1 MKDGKKTKAQLISEL
16 TQLRQRIAELEASE
30 AELKRAEDEAKRRNE
45 KLTVLNAIAATVS
58 RSLNLQEILDRAL
71 DKVLEVT
78 GGESGSISL
87 LDQQTEKPLL
97 AAHRGE
103 SKGKGEIR
111 SFAAIPM
118 KSKGKAQGVI
128 PIASYQNHLFSAEEL
143 ELYAAVADQIGVAV
157 ENARLFEEASIA
169 RDRLRTLSRR
179 LLKAQEA
186 ERRRI
191 ARELH
196 DEIGQCLTGLRL
208 TLETSAFLPAETVR
222 EKLAEA
228 QMLVNELIAEVRDM
242 SLDLRPPTL
251 DDLGLIPALLSQFE
265 RYTAYTHVHV
275 AFDHTGVQGRRFS
288 PEMETAVYRIVQE
301 ALTNVARYAGVNE
314 ATVRLCAD
322 QVALRVQ
329 IEDRGVGFDPQAAL
343 AAGRSSGLDG
353 MQERV
358 ALLGGQ
364 LIIESSPGGGTCL
377 TAKLPLNG

>member
-30 AELKRAEDEAKRRNE
+30 AERKRAEDEAKRRNE

-128 PIASYQNHLFSAEEL
+128 HIASYQNHLFSAEEL